1 MRVMVTGAAGML
13 GADLSAL
20 LRSGHTVVAVDI
32 ADFDITDPV
41 ASAAAVRDS
50 GAQAVIHCAAFTD
63 VEKAETHG
71 EAALAVNARGS
82 RNIAA
87 GCRKTGARLYLIST
101 DFVFDGLK
109 GSPYVESDRPN
120 PLSQYGRSKLEG
132 EQLARRELGEKLS
145 VVRTAWL
152 YGGSGENFLT
162 KLLRFAARGNT
173 VRVVDDQ
180 YGSPTWTVALAECL
194 ARMLK
199 AGAASPL
206 YHAACTGRCAR
217 FEMAREWFRLL
228 DLDSIELEPVGSDT
242 FPSAVSRPVDS
253 TMAGDALER
262 EGIGGLPP
270 WREAL
275 GRFANN
281 GGKELAKQILG
292 G

>member
-13 GADLSAL
+13 GADLSRL
-20 LRSGHTVVAVDI
+20 LRSGHSVVAADLE
-32 ADFDITDPV
+32 DFDITDPV
-41 ASAAAVRDS
+41 AAAGAVGDCA
-50 GAQAVIHCAAFTD
+50 AQVVIHCAAFTD
-63 VEKAETHG
+63 VEKAETHR
-71 EAALAVNARGS
+71 EAALAVNALGS

-87 GCRKTGARLYLIST
+87 ACRATGARLYLIST

-109 GSPYVESDRPN
+109 GSPYLESDRPN
-120 PLSQYGRSKLEG
+120 PLSQYGQGKLEG
-132 EQLARRELGEKLS
+132 ERLARRELGEMLS

-152 YGGSGENFLT
+152 YGGGGENFLT

-199 AGAASPL
+199 AGAASPI
-206 YHAACTGRCAR
+206 YHAACGGRCSR
-217 FEMAREWFRLL
+217 FELAREWFNLL
-228 DLDSIELEPVGSDT
+228 GLDNIELEPVGSDA

-253 TMAGDALER
+253 TLAGVALER

-275 GRFANN
+275 GRFANS
-281 GGKELAKQILG
+281 GGRELAKQILG